1 MCAVIRLGFPKRHV
15 SPAAFVPE
23 EAWRSFSE
31 ACFSFKQISI
41 SNSAVPTSKQTPET
55 NTVGRLKWN
64 NSDLTV
70 KKGETA
76 LELFVLHYQNFAPRC
91 FAYAISVN
99 PATTYYKCPPQQYER
114 CVSIN
119 NIRTRVCLHF
129 ALVLESLLC
138 LKFPIVGDDIVMSQR
153 YMFSKKL

>member
-41 SNSAVPTSKQTPET
+41 SDSTVPASKTPRKNET
-55 NTVGRLKWN
+55 NMVGRLKWN

-70 KKGETA
+70 KKGETV
-76 LELFVLHYQNFAPRC
+76 LELFVLHNQNFAPCC
-91 FAYAISVN
+91 FAYAIPVN
-99 PATTYYKCPPQQYER
+99 PAMTHYR
-114 CVSIN
+114 
-119 NIRTRVCLHF
+119 
-129 ALVLESLLC
+129 A
-138 LKFPIVGDDIVMSQR
+138 MSSR
-153 YMFSKKL
+153 AV

>member
-55 NTVGRLKWN
+55 NMVGHLKWN

-114 CVSIN
+114 CVSS
-119 NIRTRVCLHF
+119 F
-129 ALVLESLLC
+129 
-138 LKFPIVGDDIVMSQR
+138 FPH
-153 YMFSKKL
+153 